1 MPEWYQAQHKP
12 KVASASG
19 ERNQRPLVSNKSE
32 NTMQRHDYSQRNP
45 AHLVDY
51 FKVDAER
58 RRGIQATDFPL
69 ARATDTKLLGVR
81 KGIKNN

>member
-1 MPEWYQAQHKP
+1 
-12 KVASASG
+12 
-19 ERNQRPLVSNKSE
+19 
-32 NTMQRHDYSQRNP
+32 MQRHDYSQRNP

-51 FKVDAER
+51 FKVDAEC

-81 KGIKNN
+81 KGIKKN

>member
-1 MPEWYQAQHKP
+1 MPEWYRTQHKP

-19 ERNQRPLVSNKSE
+19 ERNQRPLVGNKPE
-32 NTMQRHDYSQRNP
+32 NTTRRHDYSQRNP

-58 RRGIQATDFPL
+58 CRGIQATDFPL

-81 KGIKNN
+81 RRIKKN